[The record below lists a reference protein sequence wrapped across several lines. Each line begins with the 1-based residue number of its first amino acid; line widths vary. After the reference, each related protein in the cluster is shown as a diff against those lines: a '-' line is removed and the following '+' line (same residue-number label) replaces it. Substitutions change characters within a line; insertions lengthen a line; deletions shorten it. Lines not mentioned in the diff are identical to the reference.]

1 MRRIEELVEKAVTL
15 REKGL
20 SVGQIADELN
30 ISRET
35 STWLL
40 TRPKEDMTAPKDISV
55 DWSAI
60 GESAYRLNLM
70 SDALSDL
77 VKDRLSEDY
86 HGVEVVVGISL
97 SGVPLGAL
105 VADEFGCEL
114 AVYTPRKQFEPGKH
128 TEGAFSRNFADVR
141 GKSCVVVDDVITS
154 GTTMEDTV
162 KDLKSVGAKPLAIA
176 VMVDK
181 HGLDAVHNV
190 PVLSLMKITRL

>member
-60 GESAYRLNLM
+60 GESAYRLNLI

-77 VKDRLSEDY
+77 CRIGFLRS
-86 HGVEVVVGISL
+86 I
-97 SGVPLGAL
+97 
-105 VADEFGCEL
+105 
-114 AVYTPRKQFEPGKH
+114 
-128 TEGAFSRNFADVR
+128 
-141 GKSCVVVDDVITS
+141 
-154 GTTMEDTV
+154 M
-162 KDLKSVGAKPLAIA
+162 
-176 VMVDK
+176 M
-181 HGLDAVHNV
+181 
-190 PVLSLMKITRL
+190 